1 MASVN
6 YTFPSLNLSLDAAPE
21 QITQYRLIA
30 GTAQESPISINTD
43 LASIESLSTN
53 NGNLSWNATD
63 GSTILVTS
71 EVDYLLGGEGAP
83 YYMNLNTERSA
94 TVGYVMNEQSRAVIS
109 YEWLD
114 AYNAGTLTLTYEN
127 RGGGEALD
135 TIIEGAGGTIVLADY
150 NLEERLDEIVTIGT
164 IDGGILID
172 FSVSATA

>member
-1 MASVN
+1 MATVN
-6 YTFPSLNLSLDAAPE
+6 YSFPSLNLSLDAAPE
-21 QITQYRLIA
+21 QITQYRLFV
-30 GTAQESPISINTD
+30 GTPQEDSISIGTD
-43 LASIESLSTN
+43 LASIESLSTD
-53 NGNLSWNATD
+53 NGNLSWNLSD

-71 EVDYLLGGEGAP
+71 EVDYLLGGEGSP

-94 TVGYVMNEQSRAVIS
+94 PVGYVMNEQSRAVIS
-109 YEWLD
+109 HEWLD
-114 AYNAGTLTLTYEN
+114 AFNAGTLTLTYEN
-127 RGGGEALD
+127 RVGGEALD